1 MNLPVRRDDE
11 DARKLALA
19 PEGGPRYLQ
28 HDDGSWDLVGED
40 GWLIDPEELRD
51 LHADATAVNAA
62 ATFAPIDVDLLTEV
76 RQGLLSMPSVIDVE
90 PISVRDNEVR

>member
-19 PEGGPRYLQ
+19 PEGSPRYLQ

-40 GWLIDPEELRD
+40 GWLVDPEEFAE
-51 LHADATAVNAA
+51 LHADAEAAIAA
-62 ATFAPIDVDLLTEV
+62 ATFAPIDEDLLTEV
-76 RQGLLSMPSVIDVE
+76 RQGLLSMPPVIDI
-90 PISVRDNEVR
+90 PLISLRDNEVR

>member
-19 PEGGPRYLQ
+19 PEGGPRNLQ

-40 GWLIDPEELRD
+40 G
-51 LHADATAVNAA
+51 
-62 ATFAPIDVDLLTEV
+62 
-76 RQGLLSMPSVIDVE
+76 G
-90 PISVRDNEVR
+90 